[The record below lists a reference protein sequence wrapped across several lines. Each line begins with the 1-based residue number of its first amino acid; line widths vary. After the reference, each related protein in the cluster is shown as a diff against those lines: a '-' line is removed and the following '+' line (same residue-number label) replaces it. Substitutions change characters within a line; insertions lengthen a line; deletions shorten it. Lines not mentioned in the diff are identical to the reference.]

1 MLMLQGRVV
10 VPDVHNLKQKIM
22 IEAHST
28 PYSVHPGSNKM
39 YQDLRRTF
47 WWRRMKTDVALFV
60 ARCQVCQQVRIEHQK
75 PGGMTRSLPDPVWKW
90 TDITMDFVT
99 GLRRDVRGF
108 DAIWV
113 VVDRLTKTAHFIPIQ
128 ETWPVS
134 DLVRAFI
141 QHIVRLHGVPE
152 RIVSDRDGRFT
163 SRFWRQVHEALGS
176 KLHFSTAYHPQTDGQ
191 SERTIQTLE
200 DMLRACVLEWGNL
213 WVRHLPLVE
222 FSYNNSYH
230 SSIRMAPFEALYR
243 R

>member
-1 MLMLQGRVV
+1 
-10 VPDVHNLKQKIM
+10 
-22 IEAHST
+22 
-28 PYSVHPGSNKM
+28 
-39 YQDLRRTF
+39 
-47 WWRRMKTDVALFV
+47 
-60 ARCQVCQQVRIEHQK
+60 
-75 PGGMTRSLPDPVWKW
+75 
-90 TDITMDFVT
+90 MDFVT

-134 DLVRAFI
+134 TLVQSFV

-152 RIVSDRDGRFT
+152 RIMSDRDGRFT
-163 SRFWRQVHEALGS
+163 SRFWREVHEALGS
-176 KLHFSTAYHPQTDGQ
+176 KLHFSTAYHQQTDGQ

-230 SSIRMAPFEALYR
+230 SSIQMAPFKALYGR
-243 R
+243 RCKSPICWDEPRDVVGTLPQYVQEATD